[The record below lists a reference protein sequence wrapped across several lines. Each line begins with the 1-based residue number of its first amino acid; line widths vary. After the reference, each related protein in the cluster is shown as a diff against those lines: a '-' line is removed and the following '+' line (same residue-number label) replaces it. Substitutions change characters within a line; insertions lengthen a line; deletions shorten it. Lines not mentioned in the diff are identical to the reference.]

1 MTLLEAV
8 VQKMFANVIK
18 LEAEINNKKVTIKDD
33 DIIVGANNEKEECK
47 RKQINTFGEDG
58 NNQKPNYMPPTAEVK
73 QDNGKQNNYLKC
85 EMCVYKCKNK
95 TP

>member
-18 LEAEINNKKVTIKDD
+18 LEAEINNKKVTIKDN

-47 RKQINTFGEDG
+47 SKQINTFRDNGK
-58 NNQKPNYMPPTAEVK
+58 NQKPNYKPPTVEVR
-73 QDNGKQNNYLKC
+73 QDNGK
-85 EMCVYKCKNK
+85 
-95 TP
+95 